1 MISAPEVVIRLLT
14 ITFGRAARD
23 RYREEWLADANAS
36 SEIGIGRLSVLAGA
50 THFALFSSASL
61 LGGNLMVNTR
71 RDVRRT
77 LAYGFGIALLLALAG
92 AVFLPA
98 LVLAVLGSF
107 GVVVIAAVIMARG
120 TSRWGYVWVAAVS
133 GVLWIAAIITY
144 WTLWAIAFNFADINR
159 TIPAAIQSGS
169 TAALGAGVSAF
180 AALIGTAFIIQL
192 RSGKLP
198 KVEAEPSV

>member
-1 MISAPEVVIRLLT
+1 MISATEVVIRLLT
-14 ITFGRAARD
+14 CTFGRVARD

-50 THFALFSSASL
+50 THFAFFSSASL

-71 RDVRRT
+71 RNVRRT
-77 LAYGFGIALLLALAG
+77 LAYGFGIALLLTLAG
-92 AVFLPA
+92 AVFPPA

-107 GVVVIAAVIMARG
+107 GVVVIAAVFMARG
-120 TSRWGYVWVAAVS
+120 TSRWSYVWVAAVS

-144 WTLWAIAFNFADINR
+144 WTLWATAFNFADTNR
-159 TIPAAIQSGS
+159 TIPAAIQFGS
-169 TAALGAGVSAF
+169 TAALVAGVSAF
-180 AALIGTAFIIQL
+180 AALTGTAFIIQL

-198 KVEAEPSV
+198 KVEADPSA